1 MTMTPKKYKIGDLRP
16 SQILFSFGIG
26 AVVDLP
32 NMSALVMGL
41 DDWDTAYATEI
52 GEERLLAAV
61 RGQLGGQVKRL
72 LAPPLAPEG
81 DGGFPSP
88 FDPIALVGVPV
99 SPFPRWML
107 CPWPGCRLL
116 APLESGLFELKT
128 DCYHPDRT
136 RYVHANCPKP
146 GAPPT
151 VLPSRFLVAC
161 RAGHLDDFPWI
172 PFVHGGPTD
181 CKAVLRLRERGVSGE
196 ATDVTVTCDTC
207 GKSQIMSQAFGRA
220 GSTTLP
226 ACRGRRPQLRDC
238 ESGCQEPLRAI
249 LLGASNSW
257 FPLTLS
263 ALAIP
268 TASGKLAQLVET
280 AWSVLEKATTIDIL
294 KSFRS
299 IGVLPTL
306 AAYSDDTVWSAV
318 EAHRAGQG
326 MTPALGEGSLRAPE
340 WTVLT
345 EPDPARNSPDFR
357 LSEVEPPAAFSS
369 AIDQVVLVERLRQ
382 VQALIGFTRLES
394 PGDFADVEEFPQER
408 RAPLSRKAPQWAP
421 ASEVRGEGI
430 FIRFDEDEIARWE
443 RSEAAIQWSHEFF
456 TAHREWRTRRRLA
469 PPNAG
474 YPGLRYVFLHSF
486 SHALMRQFSLE
497 CGYTAASIRER
508 IYSLPPE
515 ADDGPMAGV
524 LIYTAAPDSEGT
536 LGGLVNLGRPEALG
550 RHIAHA
556 LEGVRL
562 CASDPLCSE
571 HHPGREGVTLHGA
584 ACHACLFVPETS
596 CERGN
601 KYLDRSL
608 LVETIIPHDRFFFSL
623 KD

>member
-16 SQILFSFGIG
+16 SQLLFSFGIG

-41 DDWDTAYATEI
+41 DDWDIAYATEI
-52 GEERLLAAV
+52 GEERLLTAV

-72 LAPPLAPEG
+72 LAPPLVPEG

-116 APLESGLFELKT
+116 APLESGLFDLKT
-128 DCYHPDRT
+128 DRYHPDRT

-196 ATDVTVTCDTC
+196 ATDVTATCDTC

-226 ACRGRRPQLRDC
+226 ACRGLRPQLRDC

-268 TASGKLAQLVET
+268 TASGKLAQLVEAT
-280 AWSVLEKATTIDIL
+280 WSVLEKATTIDIL
-294 KSFRS
+294 KSFR
-299 IGVLPTL
+299 
-306 AAYSDDTVWSAV
+306 WSY
-318 EAHRAGQG
+318 
-326 MTPALGEGSLRAPE
+326 
-340 WTVLT
+340 
-345 EPDPARNSPDFR
+345 
-357 LSEVEPPAAFSS
+357 
-369 AIDQVVLVERLRQ
+369 
-382 VQALIGFTRLES
+382 
-394 PGDFADVEEFPQER
+394 
-408 RAPLSRKAPQWAP
+408 
-421 ASEVRGEGI
+421 
-430 FIRFDEDEIARWE
+430 
-443 RSEAAIQWSHEFF
+443 EFF
-456 TAHREWRTRRRLA
+456 AAHREWRTRRHLA
-469 PPNAG
+469 PPNAD

-486 SHALMRQFSLE
+486 SHALMRQFALE

-608 LVETIIPHDRFFFSL
+608 LVETIIPHDRFFFSPM
-623 KD
+623 D